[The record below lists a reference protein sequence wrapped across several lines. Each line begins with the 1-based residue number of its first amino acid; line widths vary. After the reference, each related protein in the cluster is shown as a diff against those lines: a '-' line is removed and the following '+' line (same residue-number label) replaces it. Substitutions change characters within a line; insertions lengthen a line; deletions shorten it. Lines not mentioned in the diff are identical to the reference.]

1 MVIGNA
7 GQGPRWESKA
17 CTLGLFWSS
26 GQCWGLRLELSKP
39 GIWSG
44 YSQQEKK
51 KKNMERK
58 DDLVGFRAEMITSG
72 DDFSEEKWGIVELR
86 DPK

>member
-1 MVIGNA
+1 MSSPS
-7 GQGPRWESKA
+7 QG
-17 CTLGLFWSS
+17 S
-26 GQCWGLRLELSKP
+26 GQATHSRG
-39 GIWSG
+39 
-44 YSQQEKK
+44 EKK
-51 KKNMERK
+51 KKKNSNMERK